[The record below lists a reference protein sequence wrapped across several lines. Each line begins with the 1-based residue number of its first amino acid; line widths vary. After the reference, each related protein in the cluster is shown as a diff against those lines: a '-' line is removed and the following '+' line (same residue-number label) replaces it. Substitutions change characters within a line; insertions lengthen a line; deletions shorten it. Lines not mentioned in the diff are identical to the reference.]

1 MKKFG
6 EYVKEKRTE
15 ANLTQ
20 DQLAELMKVSLNSVQ
35 GWESGKYKT
44 KKARL
49 ADLAKHLGV
58 DANELESVY
67 NDDGEDFSNFPSFL
81 YTDNQNEIIKTLRL
95 TPEHKELVML
105 LKIYNSDK
113 PDEGVGGWSST
124 VMSCLKRIPYKYVEN
139 KGAFK
144 VYELGLHLSKFFRYV
159 PVSFCFEMIRNNPNT
174 VFDIRTLDKNEIL
187 KWMDLDKFGEQYYI
201 DRAISFRNFQES
213 TEKLNKWEYRN
224 RKKQLSHNDL
234 CTSQPQVPFTEVV
247 FDDENYTITNKLT
260 QAGILFKEWC
270 RDLELDPKQHV

>member
-1 MKKFG
+1 MG
-6 EYVKEKRTE
+6 
-15 ANLTQ
+15 
-20 DQLAELMKVSLNSVQ
+20 VSLNSVQ

-58 DANELESVY
+58 DADELESVY

-105 LKIYNSDK
+105 LKIYNSDT

-139 KGAFK
+139 KGVFK
-144 VYELGLHLSKFFRYV
+144 VYELGLHLSRFFRYV
-159 PVSFCFEMIRNNPNT
+159 PVSFCFEMIRNYPDT
-174 VFDIRTLDKNEIL
+174 VFDIRTLAKSEII
-187 KWMDLDKFGEQYYI
+187 KWMKLGKFGEQYYI

-213 TEKLNKWEYRN
+213 TEKLNKWEYRD
-224 RKKQLSHNDL
+224 RKKQLSQNDL

-247 FDDENYTITNKLT
+247 FDDENHTITNKLT
-260 QAGILFKEWC
+260 QTGILFKEWC